1 VARRLQGKLAVMNVS
16 LTQAAAAMNAS
27 AQWQDV
33 IAQNLSAGSVPG
45 FKKQDIS
52 FESIAAGQM
61 QNTPMP
67 SAHISTNFQQGEIRP
82 TGVPTDVAIEGDG
95 FFEVQLPN
103 GGSAY
108 TRDGEFQVNS
118 QGEIVT
124 KQGYPVLT
132 DGGPIQ
138 VDSNNAAPISI
149 SSDGTVS
156 QGADSKGKLKIT
168 AFSNPELLA
177 PAGYGQYQA
186 NNPHL
191 QSSPVTSPSVRQG
204 YLEAGNVSTVTEMAN
219 LITAMRQYE
228 ANQKVVQ
235 TQDDRMGRAITEL
248 GNPNPS

>member
-1 VARRLQGKLAVMNVS
+1 MNVS

-27 AQWQDV
+27 ARWQDV
-33 IAQNLSAGSVPG
+33 IAQNLSASSVPG

-52 FESIAAGQM
+52 FESVAAGKVQNAQM
-61 QNTPMP
+61 PL
-67 SAHISTNFQQGEIRP
+67 AHVATNFQQGEMRP

-103 GGSAY
+103 GGTAY
-108 TRDGEFQVNS
+108 TRDGEFQVS
-118 QGEIVT
+118 AQGELVT
-124 KQGYPVLT
+124 KQGYSVLS
-132 DGGPIQ
+132 DSGPIQ
-138 VDSNNAAPISI
+138 INLNNPAPLSV
-149 SSDGTVS
+149 SADGTIS
-156 QGADSKGKLKIT
+156 QGAESKGKLKIT

-177 PAGYGQYQA
+177 PAGFGQYRA
-186 NNPHL
+186 NDPHL
-191 QSSPVTSPSVRQG
+191 QSSAVTSPTVRQG
-204 YLEAGNVSTVTEMAN
+204 YLEAGNVSPVVEMAN